1 LPRAVSALELSLS
14 AERIVA
20 AAPKL
25 LAVGDQRGQRQIS
38 TELDAESGRLL
49 ATVDSLGSS
58 DVYLPTSGI
67 EPIVSALASDLA
79 ALGELV
85 ARRLTVAEQI
95 SARRRSITLVG
106 SEVDRL
112 LAPWIEIIE
121 SEIAVLSAE
130 AGSGP
135 GHTVQRT
142 HLSCTQHL
150 RRPGEGNVNR
160 HMLRCLPLPAA
171 LMSCVHSIG
180 TARRE
185 TRSRV
190 DQLRSMLQAKFICSD
205 HSPSRRL
212 GGASPEERRF
222 STKVRFG
229 QSIAKCR
236 RRSLRSIGLRRRN

>member
-1 LPRAVSALELSLS
+1 MDETGIETRPGSAASPGLRPRGRVLRTGSSIGDLFPELDWRPVEVVDDRLPRAVSAIELSRA

-121 SEIAVLSAE
+121 SEIAFCPPKRARDR
-130 AGSGP
+130 AD
-135 GHTVQRT
+135 
-142 HLSCTQHL
+142 
-150 RRPGEGNVNR
+150 
-160 HMLRCLPLPAA
+160 RCNWNT
-171 LMSCVHSIG
+171 I
-180 TARRE
+180 
-185 TRSRV
+185 
-190 DQLRSMLQAKFICSD
+190 
-205 HSPSRRL
+205 
-212 GGASPEERRF
+212 
-222 STKVRFG
+222 
-229 QSIAKCR
+229 
-236 RRSLRSIGLRRRN
+236 